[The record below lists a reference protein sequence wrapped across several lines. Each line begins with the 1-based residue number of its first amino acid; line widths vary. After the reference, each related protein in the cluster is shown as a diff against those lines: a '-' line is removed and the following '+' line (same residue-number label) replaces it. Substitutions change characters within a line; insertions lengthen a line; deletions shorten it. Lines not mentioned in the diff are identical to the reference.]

1 MTRPT
6 LCRILYVSSIASLA
20 LNAACSSGSTNAA
33 TTNPTTDGGA
43 SDDGGALT
51 PDMPAHYPRGVVS
64 LTASANSYIV
74 TARFEQKERFSCTE
88 TAFGDC
94 KVYDCHGDG
103 SNWRTSAGVLSVT
116 GGKMPLAVK
125 PTSSDDY
132 DLVGSMPLFAPGDVA
147 SVSAG
152 GANVDAFQ
160 LDAQVPGP
168 IAMSTVAQTV
178 PRDQPLTFRW
188 KPPTQGPPGILRVSG
203 HWSSSVSF
211 GCSAPSGAGQMTLV
225 PAALAMLPDP
235 SSVVESFHTR
245 TVRAKAGM
253 WTIDFEV
260 GADVTMDGHSA
271 FVQID
276 LK

>member
-1 MTRPT
+1 MTRST
-6 LCRILYVSSIASLA
+6 LRRIFFVSSLASLA
-20 LNAACSSGSTNAA
+20 LHAGCSSGSTNAA
-33 TTNPTTDGGA
+33 TPNPSTDGGA
-43 SDDGGALT
+43 SDDGGALS
-51 PDMPAHYPRGVVS
+51 PDMPAPYPRGVVS
-64 LTASANSYIV
+64 ISASANSYIV
-74 TARFEQKERFSCTE
+74 NARFEQKESYSCTE
-88 TAFGDC
+88 TVFGDC

-103 SNWRTSAGVLSVT
+103 SNWRTNAGALSVT

-125 PTSSDDY
+125 PTSSDYY

-147 SVSAG
+147 HVSAG

-160 LDAQVPGP
+160 LDAQIPGP
-168 IAMSTVAQTV
+168 IAMSAVAQTV
-178 PRDQPLTFRW
+178 PRDQPLTFHW

-203 HWSSSVSF
+203 HWSSSITF
-211 GCSAPSGAGQMTLV
+211 GCSAPAGAGQMTLV

-235 SSVVESFHTR
+235 SIEIESFHTR

-253 WTIDFEV
+253 WTIDLAV
-260 GADVTMDGHSA
+260 GADVTMDGHAA